1 MSLCFFVFNYLLT
14 LNSFYISTFNSS
26 VVHML
31 TNTSPIPL
39 LFNKKK
45 YINGC
50 RKGIDLEKK
59 NIFNFL

>member
-14 LNSFYISTFNSS
+14 LNSFYISTFTSS

-39 LFNKKK
+39 LFKKNI

-50 RKGIDLEKK
+50 PEGIDLEKK
-59 NIFNFL
+59 YIFNFL